1 VDLAA
6 AVATSVAAHAAV
18 VAATVVAA
26 HEAVAAAT
34 VAAVAATAAVAAVA
48 AIAVAVAVTVVAVVD
63 KVKTDSGI
71 RLRMAAIL
79 KKHEKTYYLIRTSS

>member
-1 VDLAA
+1 
-6 AVATSVAAHAAV
+6 V

-48 AIAVAVAVTVVAVVD
+48 AIAVAVTVVAVVD